1 MLSEEEAKELGF
13 NPIEFQIDK
22 LRRGGQAEFWKR
34 YNKLNDS
41 ELAKIKHYSKN
52 MENAF
57 QHARGA
63 AWATFFLGEENAR
76 KEGYNKEIRS
86 ELTEKKQG
94 VTTAFLDTN
103 RDLWNNEAGISYAL
117 RGKKEGKG
125 LDEITDE
132 IFKNIISDNSDFII
146 DYKND
151 KRRWDKNA
159 TEENLWKIIKERKN
173 ERKNELFDMAK
184 KSIRNILPKNSTPTD
199 KKEKM
204 NSSNWSIENHK
215 AFLEGFDSGIL
226 GSGEKQK
233 NNNKKDDS
241 SNNSK
246 KAHWTDKFNIG
257 NPETDKG
264 HWVTLDNGKHIF
276 IKD

>member
-1 MLSEEEAKELGF
+1 MFSEEEAKELGF
-13 NPIEFQIDK
+13 NPIGFQVDK
-22 LRRGGQAEFWKR
+22 LRLGGQAEFWKR
-34 YNKLNDS
+34 YIKLNS
-41 ELAKIKHYSKN
+41 AEIAKIRHNTKN

-57 QHARGA
+57 QHAYA
-63 AWATFFLGEENAR
+63 AASITMSHNEEIAKQAGYF
-76 KEGYNKEIRS
+76 KETDS
-86 ELTEKKQG
+86 ELIEKLQG
-94 VTTAFLDTN
+94 KTTAFLDTN

-125 LDEITDE
+125 LDEIADN

-151 KRRWDKNA
+151 TRRWDKNA
-159 TEENLWKIIKERKN
+159 TEENLWKKIKERGN
-173 ERKNELFDMAK
+173 SELFDMAK

-199 KKEKM
+199 KKEKA

-276 IKD
+276 IKDT

>member
-1 MLSEEEAKELGF
+1 MFSEEEAKKIGF
-13 NPIEFQIDK
+13 SIADYWIDQAR
-22 LRRGGQAEFWKR
+22 LGGQAEFWKR
-34 YNKLNDS
+34 YIKLNS
-41 ELAKIKHYSKN
+41 AEIAKIRHNTKN

-57 QHARGA
+57 QHAYTA
-63 AWATFFLGEENAR
+63 AYITMLSNEEIAKQAGYF
-76 KEGYNKEIRS
+76 KETNS
-86 ELTEKKQG
+86 ELIEKLQG
-94 VTTAFLDTN
+94 KTTAFLDTN

-117 RGKKEGKG
+117 RGKKDGKE
-125 LDEITDE
+125 LDEIADN

-159 TEENLWKIIKERKN
+159 TEENLWKKIKERGN
-173 ERKNELFDMAK
+173 SELFDMAK
-184 KSIRNILPKNSTPTD
+184 KSIKNILPKNSTTTD
-199 KKEKM
+199 KKEKT

-276 IKD
+276 IKDT

>member
-1 MLSEEEAKELGF
+1 MFSEEEAKELGF
-13 NPIEFQIDK
+13 NPIMYYIDK
-22 LRRGGQAEFWKR
+22 YRKGGQAEFWKR
-34 YNKLNDS
+34 YIKLNS
-41 ELAKIKHYSKN
+41 AEIEKIRHNTKN

-57 QHARGA
+57 QHAYTA
-63 AWATFFLGEENAR
+63 AYITMLSNEEIAKQAGYF
-76 KEGYNKEIRS
+76 KETNS
-86 ELTEKKQG
+86 ELIEKLQG
-94 VTTAFLDTN
+94 KTTAFFDTN

-125 LDEITDE
+125 LDEIADN

-159 TEENLWKIIKERKN
+159 TEKNLWKKIKERGN
-173 ERKNELFDMAK
+173 SELFDMAK

-199 KKEKM
+199 KKEKT
-204 NSSNWSIENHK
+204 NTSNWSIENHK

-276 IKD
+276 IKDT